1 MIKAYGITDASAHE
15 VSEIL
20 DELGILH
27 TIIGGKPVRPFE
39 ICEIKTGVMIYDTT
53 VYVISGIRNI
63 HRITPATKHA
73 IYFVC
78 CSQTTLEESNLSDA
92 LSPESR
98 SMDLQHAI
106 HAALFSK
113 FESEWKLEIRQP
125 ALLDFVK
132 MAVKPMFVN
141 QLQKLVQSITPYAK
155 SKEARSLC
163 VSYLCGETSREE
175 MLTHLTGSL
184 KFSAIAELMRTEK
197 ASQLRVAIGEYKSNT
212 KPLERICEQYGF
224 ESFEI
229 LYPVNSNSAGDA
241 EEED

>member
-1 MIKAYGITDASAHE
+1 MIKAYGISDAAPHE
-15 VSEIL
+15 VSAIL
-20 DELGILH
+20 DELEWPH
-27 TIIGGKPVRPFE
+27 TVIGGKPVHPF
-39 ICEIKTGVMIYDTT
+39 EIKTGVSISGTT
-53 VYVISGIRNI
+53 IYVISGIRNI
-63 HRITPATKHA
+63 HRITPPTMDA

-78 CSQTTLEESNLSDA
+78 CAKTTLEESNLSLA
-92 LSPESR
+92 LSPDSR
-98 SMDLQHAI
+98 STDLKNAI
-106 HAALFSK
+106 RMAPVMTW
-113 FESEWKLEIRQP
+113 EDQNWKLEIKQP
-125 ALLDFVK
+125 ALIDFVK

-163 VSYLCGETSREE
+163 VSYLCGETSRDE
-175 MLTHLTGSL
+175 MLIHLTGSL

-197 ASQLRVAIGEYKSNT
+197 AGQLRSAICEYKSNT

-229 LYPVNSNSAGDA
+229 LYPVNSNSAGDV

>member
-1 MIKAYGITDASAHE
+1 MIKAYGISDASPHE
-15 VSEIL
+15 VSAIL
-20 DELGILH
+20 DELEWPH

-39 ICEIKTGVMIYDTT
+39 IKTGVLNFDTSI
-53 VYVISGIRNI
+53 YVISGIRNI
-63 HRITPATKHA
+63 HRITPPTKDA

-78 CSQTTLEESNLSDA
+78 CSKTTLEESNLSLA
-92 LSPESR
+92 LSPLSRGPRDLKSAIKMAPLMTWES
-98 SMDLQHAI
+98 D
-106 HAALFSK
+106 
-113 FESEWKLEIRQP
+113 WKLEIKQP

-163 VSYLCGETSREE
+163 VSYLCGETSRDE
-175 MLTHLTGSL
+175 MLIHLTGSL
-184 KFSAIAELMRTEK
+184 KFSAIADLMRTEK
-197 ASQLRVAIGEYKSNT
+197 ASQLRSAICEYKSNT
-212 KPLERICEQYGF
+212 KPIERICEQYGF
-224 ESFEI
+224 ETFEI

>member
-1 MIKAYGITDASAHE
+1 MIKAYGISDASPHE
-15 VSEIL
+15 VSAIL
-20 DELGILH
+20 DGHGIPH
-27 TIIGGKPVRPFE
+27 VIIGGKPVRPFE
-39 ICEIKTGVMIYDTT
+39 IKTGVLNSDTT

-63 HRITPATKHA
+63 HRITPPTKDA

-78 CSQTTLEESNLSDA
+78 CSKTALEESNLSVA
-92 LSPESR
+92 LSPDSR
-98 SMDLQHAI
+98 SMPLHDAI
-106 HAALFSK
+106 GIALIAT
-113 FESEWKLEIRQP
+113 FEPDWKLEIRQP

-155 SKEARSLC
+155 SKEARTLC
-163 VSYLCGETSREE
+163 VSYLCGETSRED
-175 MLTHLTGSL
+175 MLVHLTGSL
-184 KFSAIAELMRTEK
+184 KFSAIADLMRTEK
-197 ASQLRVAIGEYKSNT
+197 ASQLRAAICEYKANT

>member
-1 MIKAYGITDASAHE
+1 MNS
-15 VSEIL
+15 
-20 DELGILH
+20 
-27 TIIGGKPVRPFE
+27 
-39 ICEIKTGVMIYDTT
+39 DTT

-63 HRITPATKHA
+63 HRITPPTKDV

-78 CSQTTLEESNLSDA
+78 CSKTTLAESNLSLA

-98 SMDLQHAI
+98 SMDLSSAI
-106 HAALFSK
+106 SFALIAT
-113 FESEWKLEIRQP
+113 FEPGWKLEIKQP
-125 ALLDFVK
+125 ALMDFVR

-163 VSYLCGETSREE
+163 VSYLCGETSRDE
-175 MLTHLTGSL
+175 MLIHLTGSL

-197 ASQLRVAIGEYKSNT
+197 ASQLRSAICEYKSNT
-212 KPLERICEQYGF
+212 KPLDRICEQYGF

>member
-1 MIKAYGITDASAHE
+1 MIKAYGISDASPHE
-15 VSEIL
+15 VSAIL
-20 DELGILH
+20 DGQNIPH
-27 TIIGGKPVRPFE
+27 TIVGGKPVRPFE
-39 ICEIKTGVMIYDTT
+39 IKTGVLNSDTT

-63 HRITPATKHA
+63 HRITPPTKDA

-78 CSQTTLEESNLSDA
+78 CSKTTLAESNLSVA
-92 LSPESR
+92 LSPDSR
-98 SMDLQHAI
+98 SMSLADAI
-106 HAALFSK
+106 GVALVAQ
-113 FESEWKLEIRQP
+113 FEPDWKLEIKQP
-125 ALLDFVK
+125 ALIDFVK

-175 MLTHLTGSL
+175 MLIHLTGSL
-184 KFSAIAELMRTEK
+184 KFSAIAELMRSEK
-197 ASQLRVAIGEYKSNT
+197 ASQLRTAISEYKANK

>member
-15 VSEIL
+15 VSAIL
-20 DELGILH
+20 DELEWPH
-27 TIIGGKPVRPFE
+27 TIIGGKPVCPFE
-39 ICEIKTGVMIYDTT
+39 LKSAGIPIPRYSI
-53 VYVISGIRNI
+53 YVISGLRNI
-63 HRITPATKHA
+63 HRIQLSTPNA

-78 CSQTTLEESNLSDA
+78 CSETALAESNLSDA
-92 LSPESR
+92 LTPTRRAPNELKS
-98 SMDLQHAI
+98 AI
-106 HAALFSK
+106 KNAPLLTWDY
-113 FESEWKLEIRQP
+113 EWKQLEIKQP
-125 ALLDFVK
+125 ALIDFVK

-163 VSYLCGETSREE
+163 VSYLCGETSRED
-175 MLTHLTGSL
+175 MLNHLSGSL
-184 KFSAIAELMRTEK
+184 KFSAIAELMRSEK
-197 ASQLRVAIGEYKSNT
+197 AGQLRAAIAEYKSNT
-212 KPLERICEQYGF
+212 KSLERICDQYGF

>member
-1 MIKAYGITDASAHE
+1 MIKAYGISDAAPHE
-15 VSEIL
+15 VSAIL
-20 DELGILH
+20 DELEWPH
-27 TIIGGKPVRPFE
+27 TIIGGKPSRPF
-39 ICEIKTGVMIYDTT
+39 EIKTGVLNSDTT
-53 VYVISGIRNI
+53 IYVISGIRNI
-63 HRITPATKHA
+63 HRITPPTKDA
-73 IYFVC
+73 VYFVC
-78 CSQTTLEESNLSDA
+78 CAKTTLEESNLSLA
-92 LSPESR
+92 LSHASGFT
-98 SMDLQHAI
+98 DLKSAI
-106 HAALFSK
+106 QMAPIMTWEAD
-113 FESEWKLEIRQP
+113 WTLEIKQP
-125 ALLDFVK
+125 GLLDFVQ

-175 MLTHLTGSL
+175 MLIHLTGSL

-197 ASQLRVAIGEYKSNT
+197 AAQLRAAIAEYKSNA
-212 KPLERICEQYGF
+212 KPLERICDQYGF

>member
-1 MIKAYGITDASAHE
+1 MIKAYGISDASPHE
-15 VSEIL
+15 VSAIL
-20 DELGILH
+20 DELEWPH

-39 ICEIKTGVMIYDTT
+39 IKTGVLNSDTT
-53 VYVISGIRNI
+53 IYVISGIRNI
-63 HRITPATKHA
+63 HRITPPTRDA

-78 CSQTTLEESNLSDA
+78 CSQTTLEESNLSVA
-92 LSPESR
+92 LSLPSR
-98 SMDLQHAI
+98 SWSLKEAI
-106 HAALFSK
+106 RMAPILTW
-113 FESEWKLEIRQP
+113 ESDWKLEIKQP
-125 ALLDFVK
+125 PLIDFVK

-197 ASQLRVAIGEYKSNT
+197 ASQLRAAICEYKSNT